1 MLTYYMPTKVI
12 ECENVVKENKE
23 LFTEFGKKALIVT
36 GRNSSKI
43 NGALD
48 DVTGV
53 LNDLG
58 IGYEIFDRVVENPP
72 VDNVVEGA
80 EAGAG
85 CDFIIGIGGGSPID
99 AAKAVGVLMVNG
111 TEDAYNKLM
120 VSKGLKSV
128 PIIAIPTTAGTG
140 TETTPYAI
148 LTDHKLKT
156 KRNYSARVFPVYAL
170 MDVKYFAFMPKHI
183 RNNTCIDALTHL
195 IESYMTVNATPY
207 CEYIALEGIR
217 MWGTVKETL
226 KDDVM
231 STEAMAVFMRAST
244 LAGMAISQTGTSLPH
259 GMGYPLTYYNGIA
272 HGMANGLVMKAYLE
286 MCKDTKKVENIH
298 KGLGFDSLKAFGV
311 FIQEL
316 IGTLDITEDEIK
328 QYSDDMAANTA
339 KLKNHPDVVTAED
352 IQLIYKKSVEGVI

>member
-1 MLTYYMPTKVI
+1 MITYYMPTKVI
-12 ECENVVKENKE
+12 ECDNVVEENKK

-36 GRNSSKI
+36 GRHSSKV

-48 DVTGV
+48 DVTTV
-53 LNDLG
+53 LDALN
-58 IGYEIFDRVVENPP
+58 ISYEIFDKVVENPP

-80 EAGAG
+80 LAGAG
-85 CDFIIGIGGGSPID
+85 CDYIIGIGGGSPID
-99 AAKAVGVLMVNG
+99 AAKAIGVLMVNG
-111 TEDAYNKLM
+111 TEDAYNKLFGDE
-120 VSKGLKSV
+120 SLSSV

-140 TETTPYAI
+140 TETTPYSI
-148 LTDHKLKT
+148 LTDHQLKT
-156 KRNYSARVFPVYAL
+156 KRNYSPRIFPVYAL
-170 MDVKYFAFMPKHI
+170 MDVKYFMFMPIHV

-226 KDDVM
+226 KEDEM
-231 STEAMAVFMRAST
+231 PEAAMAVFMRASN

-286 MCKDTKKVENIH
+286 TCKDTKKVDNIYRS
-298 KGLGFDSLKAFGV
+298 LGFDSLDAFGR
-311 FIQEL
+311 FIQDL
-316 IGTLDITEDEIK
+316 IGTLDITDAEIE
-328 QYSDDMAANTA
+328 QYSSEMASNTA
-339 KLKNHPDVVTAED
+339 KLKNHPDAVTVED
-352 IQLIYKKSVEGVI
+352 IEIIYKKSVKGV